1 MCVYKKHTIG
11 AIAYTVGIWCAC
23 APDGDALG
31 GVVLAAS
38 WGALGPHWTPLG
50 VLLGFCLNWFGS
62 IQLAPHIDSVGR
74 VDEHVRCWARW
85 R

>member
-50 VLLGFCLNWFGS
+50 VLLGFC
-62 IQLAPHIDSVGR
+62 
-74 VDEHVRCWARW
+74 
-85 R
+85 